1 MLKQEIIREIYNC
14 QQWVGNSSLSK
25 KEIALILEQLT
36 RKSVNLMKKQD
47 MLVRQKTRV
56 DSDLKQT
63 EDEIKRTKDRLD
75 IIIRNDKHV
84 SISLKKQKTKQY
96 VKGRFWW
103 EGKQRDVQ
111 IGSEKTVITL
121 LKNLRKNQLI
131 KGLKLKNDTN
141 LSWKFIQK
149 SKKLIDAVKTIG
161 GIKVTGYVLNKVKEE
176 GSYPMNSSKGDEN
189 YDRLEKKVLITSRSV
204 KKEKSMDMDWYE
216 EWKNENFGEI
226 K

>member
-75 IIIRNDKHV
+75 IIVRNDKHV

-111 IGSEKTVITL
+111 IGSEKTIITL

>member
-75 IIIRNDKHV
+75 IIVRNDKHV
-84 SISLKKQKTKQY
+84 SISLKKQKKKQY

-111 IGSEKTVITL
+111 IGSEKTIITL

>member
-1 MLKQEIIREIYNC
+1 MLKQEIIRDIYNC

-111 IGSEKTVITL
+111 IGSEKTIITL

>member
-1 MLKQEIIREIYNC
+1 MLKQETIQKIYNR
-14 QQWVGNSSLSK
+14 QQWVGNSSISK

-56 DSDLKQT
+56 EIDLKRT
-63 EDEIKRTKDRLD
+63 EDEIKRTKERLD

-84 SISLKKQKTKQY
+84 SISLKKQKKKQY

-111 IGSEKTVITL
+111 IGSEKTIITL
-121 LKNLRKNQLI
+121 LKNLKKNQLI
-131 KGLKLKNDTN
+131 RGLTLKHGIN
-141 LSWKFIQK
+141 LSWKFIQTDQE
-149 SKKLIDAVKTIG
+149 LTDAVRTIG
-161 GIKVTGYVLNKVKEE
+161 GIKVTGYILNKVKKE
-176 GSYPMNSSKGDEN
+176 GSYTMNSPKEDEN
-189 YDRLEKKVLITSRSV
+189 YDHIEKNVLIHSRPM
-204 KKEKSMDMDWYE
+204 KKEKSMEMDWYE

>member
-1 MLKQEIIREIYNC
+1 MLKQETIQNIYNR
-14 QQWVGNSSLSK
+14 QQWVGNSSISK

-56 DSDLKQT
+56 NSDLKQT

-84 SISLKKQKTKQY
+84 YISLKKQNKKQY

-111 IGSEKTVITL
+111 IGSEKTIITL

-149 SKKLIDAVKTIG
+149 SKKLIDAVKTI
-161 GIKVTGYVLNKVKEE
+161 
-176 GSYPMNSSKGDEN
+176 
-189 YDRLEKKVLITSRSV
+189 
-204 KKEKSMDMDWYE
+204 
-216 EWKNENFGEI
+216 
-226 K
+226 

>member
-56 DSDLKQT
+56 EIDLKRT
-63 EDEIKRTKDRLD
+63 EDEIKRTKERLD

-111 IGSEKTVITL
+111 IGSEKTIITL

-131 KGLKLKNDTN
+131 KGLKLKNETN
-141 LSWKFIQK
+141 LSWEFIQK
-149 SKKLIDAVKTIG
+149 SKKLTDAVKTIG

-176 GSYPMNSSKGDEN
+176 GSYPMNSSKEDEN
-189 YDRLEKKVLITSRSV
+189 YDHQEKTVLIPSRSV

>member
-1 MLKQEIIREIYNC
+1 MLKQETIQEIYNR
-14 QQWVGNSSLSK
+14 QQWVGNSSISK

-56 DSDLKQT
+56 EIDLKRT
-63 EDEIKRTKDRLD
+63 EDEIKRTKERLD

-84 SISLKKQKTKQY
+84 SISLKKQKKKQY

-111 IGSEKTVITL
+111 IGSEKTIITL

-131 KGLKLKNDTN
+131 RGLTLKHGTN
-141 LSWKFIQK
+141 LSWKFIQTDQE
-149 SKKLIDAVKTIG
+149 LTDAVRTIG
-161 GIKVTGYVLNKVKEE
+161 GIKVTGYILNKVKKE
-176 GSYPMNSSKGDEN
+176 GLYTMNSPKEDEN
-189 YDRLEKKVLITSRSV
+189 YDHIEKNVLIHSRPM
-204 KKEKSMDMDWYE
+204 KKEKSMEMDWYE

>member
-1 MLKQEIIREIYNC
+1 MLKQEIIQEIYNC
-14 QQWVGNSSLSK
+14 QQWAGNSAMSK

-111 IGSEKTVITL
+111 IGSEKTIITL

-216 EWKNENFGEI
+216 EWKNENFREI

>member
-1 MLKQEIIREIYNC
+1 MLKQETIQKIYNR
-14 QQWVGNSSLSK
+14 QQWVGNSSISK

-56 DSDLKQT
+56 DIDLKRT
-63 EDEIKRTKDRLD
+63 EDEIKRTKERLD

-84 SISLKKQKTKQY
+84 SISMKKQKKKQY

-111 IGSEKTVITL
+111 IGSEKTIITL
-121 LKNLRKNQLI
+121 LKNLMKNQLI

-176 GSYPMNSSKGDEN
+176 GSYPMNSPKEDEN

-216 EWKNENFGEI
+216 EWKNENFREI

>member
-1 MLKQEIIREIYNC
+1 MLKQETIQEIYNR
-14 QQWVGNSSLSK
+14 QQWVGNSSISK

-56 DSDLKQT
+56 EIDLKRT
-63 EDEIKRTKDRLD
+63 EDEIKRTKERLD

-84 SISLKKQKTKQY
+84 SISLKKQKKKQY

-111 IGSEKTVITL
+111 IGSEKTIITL

-131 KGLKLKNDTN
+131 RGLTLKHGTN
-141 LSWKFIQK
+141 LSWEFIQTDQE
-149 SKKLIDAVKTIG
+149 LTDAVRTIG
-161 GIKVTGYVLNKVKEE
+161 GIKVTGYILNKVKKE
-176 GSYPMNSSKGDEN
+176 GSYTMNSPKEDEN
-189 YDRLEKKVLITSRSV
+189 YDHIEKNVLIHSRPM
-204 KKEKSMDMDWYE
+204 KKEKSMEMDWYE

>member
-1 MLKQEIIREIYNC
+1 MLKQETIQKIYNR
-14 QQWVGNSSLSK
+14 QQWVGNSSISK

-56 DSDLKQT
+56 EIDLKRT
-63 EDEIKRTKDRLD
+63 EDEITRTKERLD

-84 SISLKKQKTKQY
+84 SISLKKQKKKQY

-111 IGSEKTVITL
+111 IGSEKTIITL

-149 SKKLIDAVKTIG
+149 SKKLIDAIKTIG

-204 KKEKSMDMDWYE
+204 KKEKRMDMDWYE

>member
-111 IGSEKTVITL
+111 IGSEKTIITL

>member
-1 MLKQEIIREIYNC
+1 MLKQETIQEIYNR
-14 QQWVGNSSLSK
+14 QQWVGNSSISK

-56 DSDLKQT
+56 DIDIKRT
-63 EDEIKRTKDRLD
+63 EDEIKRTKERLD

-84 SISLKKQKTKQY
+84 SISLKKQKKKQY
-96 VKGRFWW
+96 IKGRFWW

-111 IGSEKTVITL
+111 IGSEKTIITL

-131 KGLKLKNDTN
+131 RRLTLKHGTN
-141 LSWKFIQK
+141 LSWKFIQTDQE
-149 SKKLIDAVKTIG
+149 LTDAVRTIG
-161 GIKVTGYVLNKVKEE
+161 GIKVTGYILNKVKKE
-176 GSYPMNSSKGDEN
+176 GSYTMNSPKEDEN
-189 YDRLEKKVLITSRSV
+189 YDHIEKNVLIYSRPM
-204 KKEKSMDMDWYE
+204 KKEKSMEMDWYE